1 MNELEILNRSFKD
14 FFTGSI
20 LKLAFIP
27 LIATL
32 LLLYIS
38 FFGVVSFGFE
48 SLQAVANS
56 AQNGEDVIIDEAAPF
71 YVAWLTYFLIFFFKY
86 SFVST
91 FAISLI
97 YLVGAIFLFHLG
109 IIFTL
114 LIIGF
119 LTPFVVKILHKKH
132 YSYLDLK
139 PFGTITNAITNALK
153 AIFIMLFLYILFV
166 PLYFIPLI
174 NIVAFY
180 LPLYYFFHKLLNFD
194 VASTILSK
202 KEYEEI
208 YKKNPMPFRLRTLA
222 LYFISTIPFI
232 TLFVAVFYVVYLCH
246 AYFLELEKIYKN
258 EPKNDKDIEERVE
271 GKVENSVIQLDYKGK
286 L

>member
-97 YLVGAIFLFHLG
+97 YLVLF
-109 IIFTL
+109 
-114 LIIGF
+114 
-119 LTPFVVKILHKKH
+119 
-132 YSYLDLK
+132 YC
-139 PFGTITNAITNALK
+139 
-153 AIFIMLFLYILFV
+153 FIWGLFL
-166 PLYFIPLI
+166 
-174 NIVAFY
+174 
-180 LPLYYFFHKLLNFD
+180 
-194 VASTILSK
+194 
-202 KEYEEI
+202 
-208 YKKNPMPFRLRTLA
+208 
-222 LYFISTIPFI
+222 
-232 TLFVAVFYVVYLCH
+232 LC
-246 AYFLELEKIYKN
+246 
-258 EPKNDKDIEERVE
+258 
-271 GKVENSVIQLDYKGK
+271 
-286 L
+286 